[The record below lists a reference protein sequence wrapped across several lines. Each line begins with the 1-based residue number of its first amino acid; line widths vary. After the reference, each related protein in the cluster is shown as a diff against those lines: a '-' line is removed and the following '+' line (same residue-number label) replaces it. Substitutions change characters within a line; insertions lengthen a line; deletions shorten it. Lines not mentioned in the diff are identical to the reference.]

1 MKDTPAAGNA
11 SNAIE
16 KVKDAFIAKVK
27 EEYGYKGKKQAMEFL
42 AETETLFMSSN
53 CSNETKLEFLRA
65 FMVTF
70 WEVKAE
76 NRRKYTRK
84 DYRKSRNQCID

>member
-1 MKDTPAAGNA
+1 MKDSPVAGDTPD
-11 SNAIE
+11 AIE
-16 KVKDAFIAKVK
+16 KEKDAFIAQVK
-27 EEYGYKGKKQAMEFL
+27 GVYGSKGKKQAMELL
-42 AETETLFMSSN
+42 AETEKLFMSSEG
-53 CSNETKLEFLRA
+53 SEETKLELLRA

-84 DYRKSRNQCID
+84 DYRKS

>member
-1 MKDTPAAGNA
+1 MEETQTAAGDTPA
-11 SNAIE
+11 AIE

-27 EEYGYKGKKQAMEFL
+27 EEYGYKGKKQAMEFF
-42 AETETLFMSSN
+42 AETETLFMSSK
-53 CSNETKLEFLRA
+53 CSNGTKLELLRA

-70 WEVKAE
+70 WEVKEE

-84 DYRKSRNQCID
+84 DYRKG